1 MTRVRGRQPNLSYF
15 AFTAT
20 PKSPTLKLF
29 GNFDP
34 ERINPHSGERGMHVP
49 FHVYSMRQ
57 AIDEGYILDV
67 LANYITYE
75 TKWRLRN
82 AAVDL
87 AESRIANPEVD
98 EAKTKAALVRYAEQ
112 HPKSLEQKARLI
124 VDDFRENITGRLGGR
139 AKALIVTSG
148 REHALHLYQAIRNY
162 VTLRGFTD
170 CGTLVAFSGHLT
182 NDSGLEFTE
191 AQLNGFSELNSRSV
205 RLHEGR

>member
-1 MTRVRGRQPNLSYF
+1 MPREEDEDDAEYMTRVRGRQPNLSYF

-29 GNFDP
+29 GTFDP
-34 ERINPHSGERGMHVP
+34 EKVNPHTGEPGMYVP

-57 AIDEGYILDV
+57 AIGEGYILDV

-124 VDDFRENITGRLGGR
+124 VDDFRENITGQAGR
-139 AKALIVTSG
+139 PGQGDGRDRQPGACARSLSG
-148 REHALHLYQAIRNY
+148 DSQLCHAA
-162 VTLRGFTD
+162 
-170 CGTLVAFSGHLT
+170 
-182 NDSGLEFTE
+182 
-191 AQLNGFSELNSRSV
+191 
-205 RLHEGR
+205 RLHRLRDARRLLRAAAG